1 TDSIHKAFPYSEV
14 SFAGPAVNWGQ
25 DWDLLGLA
33 NSCDYIFIMGYAF
46 NGKWSK
52 NTAPNSPL
60 KGTTFC
66 ITNTIETQYVAV
78 TNTKPEKLIL
88 GLPYYGYHWKTE
100 TPEENANVIQAISS
114 TRFKNDEVNIQTYGL
129 QWSIKYSNSWYRW
142 NDGEWH
148 QVWYDNDSSLG
159 LKYDLAINK
168 NLRGVGMWALCYDG
182 GRQELWNL
190 IEGKFNNSS
199 IIFYQEQNMPDNF
212 FILPNYPN
220 PFNPF
225 TQICFNINEPG
236 KIIVEIF
243 STIGTL
249 VKSFEEKFS
258 SAGQY
263 KIMWNGKNHS
273 DELISSGCYFYRITF
288 TNNEGIVKQ
297 KSSKMILL
305 K

>member
-46 NGKWSK
+46 NGSWSK

-60 KGTTFC
+60 KGATFC

-88 GLPYYGYHWKTE
+88 GLPYYGYHWKTASPDE
-100 TPEENANVIQAISS
+100 GATITESISS
-114 TRFKNDEVNIQTYGL
+114 TRFRNDEVNIQTYGI
-129 QWSIKYSNSWYRW
+129 QWSTKYNNSWYRW

-168 NLRGVGMWALCYDG
+168 NLLGVGMWALCYDG
-182 GRQELWNL
+182 SRQELWNL
-190 IEGKFNNSS
+190 IEDKFISTTSVN
-199 IIFYQEQNMPDNF
+199 YDDKTKPENF
-212 FILPNYPN
+212 TLLSNYPN
-220 PFNPF
+220 PFNPS
-225 TQICFNINEPG
+225 TKICFNLNEPG
-236 KIIVEIF
+236 NIILEIF
-243 STIGTL
+243 SPMGTL
-249 VKSFEEKFS
+249 VKSIEKNYS
-258 SAGQY
+258 VSGQY
-263 KIMWNGKNHS
+263 QIEWNGKNQF
-273 DELISSGCYFYRITF
+273 EETISAGCYIYRVKF
-288 TNNEGIVKQ
+288 TNCVGITSL
-297 KSSKMILL
+297 KSDKMILL